1 MIHLDTNLLI
11 DLVTIG
17 SPHIAVVRQWLA
29 EGEEL
34 AASAI
39 VWSEFLNG
47 PHTKQQKDAIHAVL
61 QGGVLDFTAK
71 DAEQASRLFHYT
83 GRRRGSHA
91 DCMIAAAAMGSGVR
105 VATRN
110 IGDFERFI
118 PHGLKLLPVAT
129 LPSPTP

>member
-17 SPHIAVVRQWLA
+17 SPHIAVIRQWLE

-34 AASAI
+34 AVSAI
-39 VWSEFLNG
+39 AWSEFLNG
-47 PHTKQQKDAIHAVL
+47 PHTKAQKDAVHAIL
-61 QGGVLDFTAK
+61 EGRILDFTAR

-83 GRRRGSHA
+83 GRKRGSHA
-91 DCMIAAAAMGSGVR
+91 DCMIAACAITHQTR

-110 IGDFERFI
+110 IADFEKFV
-118 PHGLKLLPVAT
+118 PHGLLLLPVETVAK
-129 LPSPTP
+129 P